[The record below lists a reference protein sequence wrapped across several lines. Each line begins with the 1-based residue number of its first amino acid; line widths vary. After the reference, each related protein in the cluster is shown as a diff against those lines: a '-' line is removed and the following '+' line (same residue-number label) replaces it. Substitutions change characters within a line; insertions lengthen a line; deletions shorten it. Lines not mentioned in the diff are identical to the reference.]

1 MKEFFYNY
9 YDPVF
14 RKWNEWDVFLR
25 LENYMN
31 KIGLILATAVPEIDE
46 QKVESWLNKI
56 APNMAQLLIRILIV
70 IVIWFVGRKIIRM
83 MTRWTN
89 RLLTMRNTSD
99 TVVHLANGIIQIA
112 LYTILVSTLA
122 QVLEIPLTSFF
133 ALLGTA
139 ALAVGLAL
147 QEFLKNLAGGVL
159 ILVLQPFR
167 LGDYIIEDNN
177 KNEGTVSGISL
188 FYTKLLTVDNRTI
201 VIPNSSLTNNS
212 LINVSAQDKRLLEL
226 KIGISYGSDLKKAKQ
241 IMEDLLVGLE
251 NRVAGEE
258 VKVVVSSLEESSVI
272 IMGRCLVSAE
282 YYWKERWYAIEEIKL
297 LYDQNG
303 IEIPYRKMDVTI
315 HQKR

>member
-1 MKEFFYNY
+1 
-9 YDPVF
+9 
-14 RKWNEWDVFLR
+14 
-25 LENYMN
+25 MN
-31 KIGLILATAVPEIDE
+31 QIGLILATAVPEIDGQE
-46 QKVESWLNKI
+46 VESWLNKV

-70 IVIWFVGRKIIRM
+70 IIVWFIGRKIIRM
-83 MTRWTN
+83 VIRWTN
-89 RLLTMRNTSD
+89 RLFTMRNTSD
-99 TVVHLANGIIQIA
+99 TVIHLANGVIRFA
-112 LYTILVSTLA
+112 MYTILISTLA

-133 ALLGTA
+133 ALFGTA

-212 LINVSAQDKRLLEL
+212 LTNVSAQDKRLLEL
-226 KIGISYGSDLKKAKQ
+226 KVGISYQADLKKAKE
-241 IMEDLLVGLE
+241 IMEELLVGLE

-272 IMGRCLVSAE
+272 IMGRCMVSAE

-297 LYDQNG
+297 RYDQNG
-303 IEIPYRKMDVTI
+303 IEIPYKKMDITLN
-315 HQKR
+315 QKT